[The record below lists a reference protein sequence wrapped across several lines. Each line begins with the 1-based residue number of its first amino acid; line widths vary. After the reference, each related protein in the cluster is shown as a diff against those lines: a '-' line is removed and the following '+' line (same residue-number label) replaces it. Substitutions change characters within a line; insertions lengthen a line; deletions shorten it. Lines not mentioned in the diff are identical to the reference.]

1 MKIHEVTLETGAL
14 APVELVSTNQG
25 PAIRREE
32 ETFVLP
38 AGAIAAV
45 MKRYGV
51 PLDPDAKKTHEVA
64 ALDLGT
70 GERVRHVRHL
80 DFYDVIG
87 RDYLV
92 YEAPGSDPVCAMATR
107 VAAALEHLAR
117 AAAAPRDE

>member
-1 MKIHEVTLETGAL
+1 MKIHEVTLESGAL
-14 APVELVSTNQG
+14 APVELVATNQG
-25 PAIRREE
+25 PAIRRAD

-51 PLDPDAKKTHEVA
+51 PLDPDAKKTHEVS
-64 ALDLGT
+64 ALEIGS

-92 YEAPGSDPVCAMATR
+92 YEAPGAEPICAMAAR
-107 VAAALEHLAR
+107 VAGALEHLAR
-117 AAAAPRDE
+117 VNAAR